1 MAFSYQDK
9 VAVVTGASSGIGK
22 AIALDLAKRGTTV
35 VAAARRKELLDEVVE
50 ECRRTAPESSVAV
63 VDVSDRQAVES
74 MCRDALQRH
83 GRVDVLVNNAG
94 IPQRIH
100 ATRVTVEDVET
111 VMRINFF
118 GAVYATL
125 ALLPSMLELRRGNI
139 VNVGSVAGRVG
150 SPRESAYAAS
160 KYAMTGWSEVLAAD
174 LLETGVKV
182 HLIVPG
188 AIDTEIWQKV
198 QEQASYRG
206 KFIAPEK
213 IADAV
218 RECLETGKFER
229 WVPRRLQPVS
239 LFRSLAPGSYVK
251 GIARYDKRGGRG
263 RS

>member
-1 MAFSYQDK
+1 MSFDYGDK
-9 VAVVTGASSGIGK
+9 VALVTGASSGIGK

-35 VAAARRKELLDEVVE
+35 IVAARRKELLEEVAE
-50 ECRRTAPESSVAV
+50 ECRRTAPESSAAV
-63 VDVSDRQAVES
+63 VDVSDREAVES
-74 MCRDALQRH
+74 VCRDALERH

-100 ATRVTVEDVET
+100 ATRVTVEDVEQ

-118 GAVYATL
+118 GAVYATM
-125 ALLPSMLELRRGNI
+125 ALLPSMLDKRSGRI
-139 VNVGSVAGRVG
+139 VNIGSVAGRVG

-198 QEQASYRG
+198 QEPAAYNG
-206 KFIAPEK
+206 KFIPPQA

-218 RECLETGKFER
+218 RDCLETGRFER

-251 GIARYDKRGGRG
+251 GIARYDRRHGH
-263 RS
+263 S

>member
-1 MAFSYQDK
+1 MAFDYRGK
-9 VAVVTGASSGIGK
+9 VAIVTGASSGIGK
-22 AIALDLAKRGTTV
+22 AIALDLARRGTTI
-35 VAAARRKELLDEVVE
+35 VAAARRKELLEEVAGT
-50 ECRRTAPESSVAV
+50 CRRTTPDSSVAV
-63 VDVSDRQAVES
+63 VDVSDREAVES
-74 MCRDALQRH
+74 MCHETLERH

-100 ATRVTVEDVET
+100 ATRVTVEDVEH
-111 VMRINFF
+111 VMKINFF
-118 GAVYATL
+118 GTVYATL
-125 ALLPSMLELRRGNI
+125 ALLPSMLERGEGRI

-188 AIDTEIWQKV
+188 AIDTEIWEKV
-198 QEQASYRG
+198 QEPAAYKG
-206 KFIAPEK
+206 KFIPPQA

-218 RECLETGKFER
+218 RECLETGKSER

-251 GIARYDKRGGRG
+251 GIARYDKRAKQ
-263 RS
+263 